1 MRVVSLLP
9 SATETLSFV
18 GGSDLLVGRSHECDF
33 PRDLSH
39 LPTLTAQIVDFHQ
52 AGGSAGVDQSVR
64 RALSACA
71 SQTDPNPRTGSGS
84 SEAGPGETPNAPFP
98 PNRRAEGEGRPA
110 SSSSSDW
117 LVQGGLYRLNVRLL
131 RDLRPDVI
139 LTQDLC
145 EVCSI
150 DLRTVQAV
158 AATMD
163 PRPRIVSLNPTT
175 FEHVLDDCYR
185 VGEAVGLAARA
196 EERVAEL
203 RERYYRAA
211 NFVNPFTQGPRVVFL
226 EWTDPPYIGGH
237 WTPQLIERAGA
248 THPLN
253 PTQPLPGSGAGE
265 GQQAAFRVAGKSIRV
280 PPEAIAAVRPE
291 VIIVCPCGLDLPTT
305 RAETAKIA
313 REPWFA
319 STPAARAGRVA
330 LVDGS
335 QMFNRPGPRLV
346 DAYEFLVGYLNDLP
360 DLIPPDFP
368 WEQWGG

>member
-1 MRVVSLLP
+1 MWLVSSLASGTMRVASLLP

-33 PRDLSH
+33 PVGLDH
-39 LPTLTAQIVDFHQ
+39 LPILTAQIIDFHQ
-52 AGGSAGVDQSVR
+52 SGGSAGVDQAVR

-71 SQTDPNPRTGSGS
+71 SQTDHPSGS
-84 SEAGPGETPNAPFP
+84 PRGLPE
-98 PNRRAEGEGRPA
+98 
-110 SSSSSDW
+110 SDDGW
-117 LVQGGLYRLNVRLL
+117 IAQGGLYRLNARLL

-150 DLRTVQAV
+150 DLNTVRAV

-163 PRPRIVSLNPTT
+163 PAPTIVSLNPTT
-175 FEHVLDDCYR
+175 FEHTLDDCYR
-185 VGEAVGLAARA
+185 VADAVGLSSQG
-196 EERVAEL
+196 EERVARL
-203 RERYYRAA
+203 RERYFRAA

-226 EWTDPPYIGGH
+226 EWTDPLFIGGH

-248 THPLN
+248 SHPLN
-253 PTQPLPGSGAGE
+253 PTVAMDGAGAGE

-280 PPEAIAAVRPE
+280 PTDAIEAIRPE
-291 VIIVCPCGLDLPTT
+291 VIIVCPCGLDLNTV
-305 RAETAKIA
+305 REETAKIA

-319 STPAARAGRVA
+319 NTPAARSGRVA
-330 LVDGS
+330 LVDGN

-346 DAYEFLVGYLNDLP
+346 DAFEFLVGYLNDIP
-360 DLIPPDFP
+360 SLIPEGFP
-368 WEQWGG
+368 WERWG